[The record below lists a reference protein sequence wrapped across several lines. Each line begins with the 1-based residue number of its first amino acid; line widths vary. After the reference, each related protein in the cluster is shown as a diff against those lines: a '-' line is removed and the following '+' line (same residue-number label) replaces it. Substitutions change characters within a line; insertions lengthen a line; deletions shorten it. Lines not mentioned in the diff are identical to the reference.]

1 MIEVRDLFFKLKKQ
15 GIKNFSGVPDS
26 VLKYFT
32 NYLDRIKT
40 INHITCSN
48 EGGAVANAIGEYL
61 SKKKLS
67 CVYMQNSGMGNA
79 INPLISIAHKDI
91 YSIPMILLIGWR
103 GSPKVKDEAQHKK
116 QGKIT
121 LKLLKLLDIKYLIL
135 NKNKDLKNI
144 SNIINFSKRN
154 KIPVALIIKN
164 NVLKFSRYTL
174 EQSDKINNVKNKKID
189 RSNFINI
196 LLKNTKKKKYKIVS
210 TTGYIS
216 RDLYRLTKDKSKNR
230 KNFYMIGGM
239 GHAQMVAYGYA
250 NSSPNTNTICLDG
263 DGSLL
268 MHLGSSVLLGNYKKN
283 NLKYILL
290 NNGVHES
297 VGGQYCFSQKID
309 FKKFSKS
316 IGYKNYFIIN
326 KESQINKVLISFL
339 NKKNSSFLEVK
350 LNKYGEK
357 NLPRVRHL
365 DNIIKN
371 FMSNK

>member
-196 LLKNTKKKKYKIVS
+196 LLKNTKKK
-210 TTGYIS
+210 
-216 RDLYRLTKDKSKNR
+216 
-230 KNFYMIGGM
+230 
-239 GHAQMVAYGYA
+239 
-250 NSSPNTNTICLDG
+250 
-263 DGSLL
+263 
-268 MHLGSSVLLGNYKKN
+268 
-283 NLKYILL
+283 
-290 NNGVHES
+290 
-297 VGGQYCFSQKID
+297 
-309 FKKFSKS
+309 
-316 IGYKNYFIIN
+316 
-326 KESQINKVLISFL
+326 
-339 NKKNSSFLEVK
+339 
-350 LNKYGEK
+350 
-357 NLPRVRHL
+357 
-365 DNIIKN
+365 NIR
-371 FMSNK
+371 